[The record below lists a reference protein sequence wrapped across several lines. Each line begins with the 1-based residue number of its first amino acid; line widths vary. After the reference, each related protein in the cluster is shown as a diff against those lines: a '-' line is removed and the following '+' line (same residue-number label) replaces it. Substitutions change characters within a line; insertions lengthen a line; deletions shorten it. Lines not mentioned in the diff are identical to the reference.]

1 MHSSFAPS
9 PPLET
14 SLPSSLQSTASP
26 AVHAAS
32 QTSSTQETVPYDVI
46 DLTGGS
52 GDEGAAACAAAE
64 YLDSSVERTAGEEN
78 RALRAELERLRAEN
92 TRMHANQDV
101 VADKVGACEV
111 AEQFRAAVSRNE
123 SLEKTLQNTHTRLAV
138 EFAQKAALKQE
149 NKALKQECARLA
161 AEQRGVLQRELAL
174 EEEIARLVG
183 AVLPA
188 ALQELEEEEEDE
200 LDEEDEDELE
210 EDDEGDEDEAPG
222 APVDPASLRRAHC
235 CAFGFTNCPL
245 LTGGATAMGEH
256 IAAQQPSSAI
266 APRRSSRADQTTPAR
281 VILGTAPTGEEV
293 CFSSA
298 SSAVASA
305 TTPVHQQRKVLRVAT
320 PHPAFAGL
328 VAPPTP
334 GAATPAA
341 GLHAA
346 SKRRKR
352 TWGSPEEQ
360 NDTKTAR
367 ACSPILELPMSMA
380 EVAASVARV
389 AATAANTMAASA
401 AAGANEAERRLARN
415 DARDADAAAAELEQL
430 RLARIASVE
439 REKCTAS
446 TSGEELEPGTVAE
459 RLSAADAAR
468 YAKGDQ
474 AMRDLGLAQA
484 GSPEE
489 TVRTVDASVH
499 KYITEAKVLNI
510 LLLEKDYTISMNV
523 LKTRCGLKK
532 RFPCPGINEQSAA
545 RIKAQMKRELKAN
558 ILNLCDVSGTGRTRQ
573 CTLRQTVRD
582 QQQQQQK
589 QRQRERE
596 RRRRDESGSKDS

>member
-1 MHSSFAPS
+1 MYSSFAPS

-14 SLPSSLQSTASP
+14 SLPSSLQPTASP

-64 YLDSSVERTAGEEN
+64 SLDSSVERTAGEKKSN
-78 RALRAELERLRAEN
+78 SASGVGAAPARK
-92 TRMHANQDV
+92 HAYACNQDV
-101 VADKVGACEV
+101 VAEKVGACEV

-123 SLEKTLQNTHTRLAV
+123 SLEKTLQNTHKRLVA

-188 ALQELEEEEEDE
+188 AQQELEEEEEDD
-200 LDEEDEDELE
+200 LDE

-235 CAFGFTNCPL
+235 CAFGVTNCPL
-245 LTGGATAMGEH
+245 STGGATAMGEH
-256 IAAQQPSSAI
+256 IAAQQPSSAM
-266 APRRSSRADQTTPAR
+266 APHRSSRADQTTPAR

-320 PHPAFAGL
+320 PHPAFTGL

-389 AATAANTMAASA
+389 AATAANTMAASV

-459 RLSAADAAR
+459 RLSAAEAAR

-499 KYITEAKVLNI
+499 EYITEAKVLNI

-523 LKTRCGLKK
+523 LKKRCGLKK
-532 RFPCPGINEQSAA
+532 RCPFPGINEQSAA

-582 QQQQQQK
+582 QQQQQQQ

-596 RRRRDESGSKDS
+596 RRRRDESDSKDS